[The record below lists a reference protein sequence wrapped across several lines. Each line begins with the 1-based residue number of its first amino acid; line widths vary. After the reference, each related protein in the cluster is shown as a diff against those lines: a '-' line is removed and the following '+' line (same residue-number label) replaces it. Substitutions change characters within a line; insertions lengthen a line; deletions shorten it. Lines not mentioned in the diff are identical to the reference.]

1 MSNPLKQYFR
11 RPAIYFTLPSKGKFY
26 PEGTLELTET
36 GELPVYPMTAIDEIT
51 SKTPDALYNGTATV
65 DIIKSC
71 VPAIK
76 DPWSIPSIDVD
87 AILIVIRT
95 ATHGNDLELTS
106 ECPKCENVSEYVMD
120 LMNVLAAIKSD
131 GFYEDLDLGELKIQF
146 KPLCYRDINRGNMTQ
161 FEMQREIAA
170 LEKIE
175 DSNEKA
181 KESSALMKKLNALNM
196 EFLANSIKAIITPN
210 EEVTDNKFIHEFLLN
225 CEASKNEI
233 IRNKIIEL
241 RETSSAKP
249 QKLSCVNC
257 SHEYEQPIALNLS
270 DFFA

>member
-11 RPAIYFTLPSKGKFY
+11 RPAIHFVLPSKGKFY
-26 PEGTLELTET
+26 PEGAIEMPET

-87 AILIVIRT
+87 AILIVIRS
-95 ATHGNDLELTS
+95 ATHGNDLEITS
-106 ECPKCENVSEYVMD
+106 QCPKCDNASDYIMN
-120 LMNVLAAIKSD
+120 LMNVLEAIKSD
-131 GFYEDLDLGELKIQF
+131 GFYEDLVLGELKIQF
-146 KPLCYRDINRGNMTQ
+146 KPLTYRDINRGNVTQ

-175 DSNEKA
+175 DADERA
-181 KESSALMKKLNALNM
+181 KKSTAMMKKLHDLNM
-196 EFLANSIKAIITPN
+196 EFLSNSIKAIITPN
-210 EEVTDNKFIHEFLLN
+210 EEVTDNSFIHEFLSN
-225 CEASKNEI
+225 CDASTHDI
-233 IRNKIIEL
+233 IRSKIVEL